1 MPQTNITYD
10 TPYNKKLVERLK
22 DLDEKKMFHS
32 YDAYH
37 PSPMGYR
44 MGTFHGQYSEPP
56 VMKGG
61 VAPSKYILNGNSPA
75 YPPMSMNAGIAVHS
89 GGARGYAGMDGAV
102 GGKFSFSDFTKGVA
116 DVGKAVAPFAPLLL
130 AAGREEKKGGKF
142 SLKGLNKGLK
152 SAVDIAKTGKDAYD
166 LYSSIA
172 GAGVSSNAR
181 KAGVKRVKGGAKGL
195 PQVFQDLAK
204 EVAPV
209 ALHMLVGMG
218 RPAKMGDKVKAIADA
233 ACEMRGGSFWKDFG
247 RGFKKGFTGAAD
259 VAKTIAPIAVP
270 LMMAAGRH
278 KYGKSFNMGKG
289 LAAALKKEAK
299 GGAIVGAY
307 LGKDGQVH
315 HGAAVGGKFS
325 LKGLNKGLKSAVDI
339 AKTGKDAYDL
349 YSSIAGAGTSG
360 GMSLKDVLESTKRIG
375 RDAVGEVKKRGK
387 AAGKDLIKQ
396 VGRAAKKSLAESV
409 NKSAKD
415 VVAATGGGRAARAA
429 IVKKVMAEKG
439 LKLIEAS
446 KYVKQ
451 HGLY

>member
-102 GGKFSFSDFTKGVA
+102 GCKFSFSDFTKGVA
-116 DVGKAVAPFAPLLL
+116 DVGKAVAPFAHLLL

-142 SLKGLNKGLK
+142 SLKGLNKG
-152 SAVDIAKTGKDAYD
+152 I
-166 LYSSIA
+166 
-172 GAGVSSNAR
+172 
-181 KAGVKRVKGGAKGL
+181 
-195 PQVFQDLAK
+195 
-204 EVAPV
+204 
-209 ALHMLVGMG
+209 
-218 RPAKMGDKVKAIADA
+218 
-233 ACEMRGGSFWKDFG
+233 
-247 RGFKKGFTGAAD
+247 
-259 VAKTIAPIAVP
+259 
-270 LMMAAGRH
+270 
-278 KYGKSFNMGKG
+278 
-289 LAAALKKEAK
+289 
-299 GGAIVGAY
+299 
-307 LGKDGQVH
+307 
-315 HGAAVGGKFS
+315 
-325 LKGLNKGLKSAVDI
+325 KSAVDI

>member
-1 MPQTNITYD
+1 
-10 TPYNKKLVERLK
+10 
-22 DLDEKKMFHS
+22 
-32 YDAYH
+32 
-37 PSPMGYR
+37 
-44 MGTFHGQYSEPP
+44 
-56 VMKGG
+56 
-61 VAPSKYILNGNSPA
+61 
-75 YPPMSMNAGIAVHS
+75 
-89 GGARGYAGMDGAV
+89 
-102 GGKFSFSDFTKGVA
+102 
-116 DVGKAVAPFAPLLL
+116 
-130 AAGREEKKGGKF
+130 
-142 SLKGLNKGLK
+142 
-152 SAVDIAKTGKDAYD
+152 
-166 LYSSIA
+166 
-172 GAGVSSNAR
+172 
-181 KAGVKRVKGGAKGL
+181 
-195 PQVFQDLAK
+195 
-204 EVAPV
+204 
-209 ALHMLVGMG
+209 
-218 RPAKMGDKVKAIADA
+218 
-233 ACEMRGGSFWKDFG
+233 
-247 RGFKKGFTGAAD
+247 
-259 VAKTIAPIAVP
+259 
-270 LMMAAGRH
+270 
-278 KYGKSFNMGKG
+278 MGKG

>member
-44 MGTFHGQYSEPP
+44 MGTFHGQYAEPP

-61 VAPSKYILNGNSPA
+61 VAPSKYILSGNSPA
-75 YPPMSMNAGIAVHS
+75 YPPMNMNAGVAVHS

-102 GGKFSFSDFTKGVA
+102 GGKFSFSDFTKGA
-116 DVGKAVAPFAPLLL
+116 KDVLDMGKQAAEVGAMYAPLMA
-130 AAGREEKKGGKF
+130 AAGKPKTGGKF

-166 LYSSIA
+166 LYSSVA
-172 GAGVSSNAR
+172 GGAVSNAR

-195 PQVFQDLAK
+195 PKEFQDLAK
-204 EVAPV
+204 AVAPV
-209 ALHMLVGMG
+209 ALNMLVGMG
-218 RPAKMGDKVKAIADA
+218 KPAKMGDKIKAIADA
-233 ACEMRGGSFWKDFG
+233 ACEMKGGSFWKDFG

-270 LMMAAGRH
+270 LMMAAGRQ

-289 LAAALKKEAK
+289 LAAAAKKEAK
-299 GGAIVGAY
+299 GGAMVGAY

-325 LKGLNKGLKSAVDI
+325 LKGLSKGAKSALDI
-339 AKTGKDAYDL
+339 AKTGKEAYDL
-349 YSSIAGAGTSG
+349 YKDVSG
-360 GMSLKDVLESTKRIG
+360 GMSLKDVLESTKKIG
-375 RDAVGEVKKRGK
+375 KDAVGEVKKRGK
-387 AAGKDLIKQ
+387 AAGKDLVKK

-415 VVAATGGGRAARAA
+415 VVKATGGGRAKRAE
-429 IVKKVMAEKG
+429 IVKKVMKEKG
-439 LKLIEAS
+439 LKLIDAS